1 MAEIINLNKNKTI
14 KQSNRLVEARYN
26 LTKYEQRMMIAICS
40 QLNKNADEFETVR
53 MRVADMAEFCNFDS
67 TKAYSHVKNTI
78 LRLLTRTLQIKNAD
92 GSWYA
97 THWLQSAKY
106 IESASVIEYK
116 VDSELKIE
124 LLQLK
129 KAYLDTAALPL
140 MKFNRDY
147 SARLYFILKK
157 MVKVGDFEYELDYFR
172 DRFQL
177 GKTYEKVSNFKNRI
191 FEPALAEIN
200 EKSDITVEHEYIKEG
215 RSYKKIRFV
224 VSLKENVSEQE
235 QNLLPVPNPD
245 PVPDDPPPM
254 KEDEKEIIERLA
266 KYEIATDYSKN
277 MIKRYG
283 VDLIDR
289 NLKYAYAHR
298 QRKENMAGWII
309 DCIKND
315 RSLDAE
321 EAKTVST
328 KAEKA
333 KTDEM
338 MKRLEPIPK
347 PSKEVP
353 KDSPFL
359 KFARK
364 KAEDQTSLN
373 GEV

>member
-1 MAEIINLNKNKTI
+1 MSDLIEVDKNQTI
-14 KQSNRLVEARYN
+14 KQSNRLIEARYR

-53 MRVADMAEFCNFDS
+53 MRVDDMAEFCNIKRTNQYTEVKS
-67 TKAYSHVKNTI
+67 T
-78 LRLLTRTLQIKNAD
+78 LMRLLSRVLQIKESN
-92 GSWYA
+92 GGWYA

-106 IESASVIEYK
+106 HKDEGIIEYCI
-116 VDSELKIE
+116 DQRLKPE
-124 LLQLK
+124 LLKLK
-129 KAYLDTAALPL
+129 EAYLTTKAAPL
-140 MKFNRDY
+140 MEFNRDY
-147 SARLYFILKK
+147 SARIYFILKK
-157 MVKVGDFEYELDYFR
+157 MVKVGKFDYDLDFFR

-177 GKTYEKVSNFKNRI
+177 DKGYRLFANIKNRI
-191 FEPALAEIN
+191 LEPALAEIN

-215 RSYKKIRFV
+215 RSYKRIHFK
-224 VSLKENVSEQE
+224 VSLKEKNPDQD
-235 QNLLPVPNPD
+235 LLPVPNPD
-245 PVPDDPPPM
+245 PVPDDPPPL
-254 KEDEKEIIERLA
+254 EEEEKEIIRRLA
-266 KYEIATDYSKN
+266 KYEIAPDYSKN

-321 EAKTVST
+321 EAKKVST

-338 MKRLEPIPK
+338 MKRLE
-347 PSKEVP
+347 
-353 KDSPFL
+353 
-359 KFARK
+359 AGA
-364 KAEDQTSLN
+364 KASD
-373 GEV
+373 